1 MMEKKSTEH
10 PTAFELSKLAIELD
24 NSSKDEDSSPDTYL
38 EPALEL
44 YIKAQEL
51 VEEYIANPNFIT
63 EKKLREMAEQE
74 DEKNPRGE
82 SVKKLKTDN
91 VGIPISDAAHKLGY
105 KGKQAKRNFLKLI
118 EKYEKAEMVSDLK
131 EWFETFGVDEH
142 WMNKLTE
149 FRANLEKA
157 ARAKGGHVKAEKQK
171 SAGSKKQG

>member
-91 VGIPISDAAHKLGY
+91 VGIPISDAARKLGY
-105 KGKQAKRNFLKLI
+105 KGERYFLKLI
-118 EKYEKAEMVSDLK
+118 ESYEKAGKAIGLK
-131 EWFETFGVDEH
+131 ERFETFGVDEY
-142 WMNKLTE
+142 WMNELTE
-149 FRANLEKA
+149 FKDNRNKQ
-157 ARAKGGHVKAEKQK
+157 ARAKGGYSKDKKRK
-171 SAGSKKQG
+171 SAGSKK